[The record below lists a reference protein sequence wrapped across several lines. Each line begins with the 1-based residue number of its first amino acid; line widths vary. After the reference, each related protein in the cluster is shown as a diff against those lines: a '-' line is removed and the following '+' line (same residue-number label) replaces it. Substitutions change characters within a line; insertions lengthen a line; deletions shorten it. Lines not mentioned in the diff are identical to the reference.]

1 MSAKEKL
8 KDNPVATAGGFT
20 GVVTGVLVPL
30 AEWGV
35 EQVPES
41 VPGDVAT
48 SAGVLATAI
57 AVVVGE
63 RIGKAVQRR
72 WTEPKGAL
80 DEVIAQMH
88 GETNP
93 GATSYEK
100 DKAGGGDHAAPDD
113 GLDDPVTLPD
123 DA

>member
-1 MSAKEKL
+1 MTAREKL
-8 KDNPVATAGGFT
+8 KDNPVATAGGLT
-20 GVVTGVLVPL
+20 GAVTGVLVPL

-35 EQVPES
+35 AQVPEA
-41 VPGDVAT
+41 VPGDVQT
-48 SAGVLATAI
+48 SAGVLATAV

-93 GATSYEK
+93 DATAYER
-100 DKAGGGDHAAPDD
+100 DKAGGGDHDAPDD
-113 GLDDPVTLPD
+113 GLDDPVSLPD
-123 DA
+123 G